1 MSTNSTS
8 EPLFRRKYPRRG
20 FRRKL
25 GVLFDG
31 KYWMGN
37 GVEVGEGG
45 LSFLLGQVFPEGRS
59 MVVNFQVPG
68 GGFVSVQAE
77 IRHITKDRKSGL
89 FQYGVLFKTLKFEQK
104 REIRTYV
111 SARSEFEQ

>member
-1 MSTNSTS
+1 MQSTTS
-8 EPLFRRKYPRRG
+8 PDQLLRRKYPRRG

-25 GVLFDG
+25 GILFDG

-45 LSFLLGQVFPEGRS
+45 LSFLLGQAFPEGRS
-59 MVVNFQVPG
+59 VVVNFQVPE

-104 REIRTYV
+104 REIRSYV
-111 SARSEFEQ
+111 SARTEFEQ